1 MIANP
6 DGATFLDRDAYN
18 VATWFAG
25 KGVTKA
31 DGDEL
36 AALLR
41 AEARL
46 A

>member
-1 MIANP
+1 MP
-6 DGATFLDRDAYN
+6 DPGRDQLVESMVMLA
-18 VATWFAG
+18 
-25 KGVTKA
+25 KA

-46 A
+46 M